1 MRVVQANNLLRA
13 SPRLSDLAHQAKS
26 LPNKIG
32 RFAI

>member
-13 SPRLSDLAHQAKS
+13 SPRPSDDAHQAKS
-26 LPNKIG
+26 LPKKIG